1 MHTQHDPAA
10 TKAMIQELYPQVLRL
25 LRTKIGAPDCYDQ
38 AQEAIKTFLTKDP
51 SEIKSNPRGY
61 LMGIARMRVLKFF
74 ESQKQI
80 TQFDSTQMSV
90 AAVTSMSV
98 RLDRHNRL
106 IAALQSLTL
115 DEQIAIEQHLLEGR
129 TLEDTAAVLGVS
141 RATAVRRVA
150 DGRQRLA
157 QALTA
162 ANGDVG
168 DAVLEELRA
177 AYHSA

>member
-1 MHTQHDPAA
+1 
-10 TKAMIQELYPQVLRL
+10 
-25 LRTKIGAPDCYDQ
+25 
-38 AQEAIKTFLTKDP
+38 
-51 SEIKSNPRGY
+51 
-61 LMGIARMRVLKFF
+61 MRVLKFF

-115 DEQIAIEQHLLEGR
+115 DEQIEIEQHLLQGR
-129 TLEDTAAVLGVS
+129 ILEDAAVVLGVS

-150 DGRQRLA
+150 NGRQRLA

-162 ANGDVG
+162 GNGDVG
-168 DAVLEELRA
+168 GAVLEELRA